1 MIRNYRRPIFAIL
14 ALLLLVGVGAA
25 SAGVRTHAKAQKTF
39 RIVLSNNFVG
49 NQWRIEMQNI
59 AKAMA
64 ANNAPF
70 KGKVKLDVID
80 AEGTPTAQIQ
90 SLNNIIAT
98 HPDAILLDSASPTA
112 LNPVVQKACTAGIVV
127 VTFDQVANA
136 PCAYK
141 VSADNQAL
149 FEANAYWLAKTLKGK
164 GNIAQDLGLPGA
176 PVSAYSHKAAAKVF
190 SKYPGMKIVASY
202 EGGYA
207 PGPSNQKMAAILSS
221 GKKLDGIFGVAGVDG
236 AVQAF
241 LDAKAK
247 LVPGVN
253 FGDTSPHLLQLVDA
267 NKGKGLQFQFAE
279 NPPTLS
285 GYALKVAWQVLNKQS
300 PVVWGMN
307 TGSDPKVLLLKVRV
321 YNSNGIKVPG
331 AQVLSYKVLL
341 KAYGKLPGDTQLPL
355 SIPESP
361 VTPQQALGK

>member
-1 MIRNYRRPIFAIL
+1 MARSYWKVMVSIL
-14 ALLLLVGVGAA
+14 AISLVVGVGAA
-25 SAGVRTHAKAQKTF
+25 SARVQTPAQAQKVF

-49 NQWRIEMQNI
+49 NEWRIEMQNI
-59 AKAMA
+59 AKSMA
-64 ANNAPF
+64 ANNSPF
-70 KGKVKLDVID
+70 KGKVKLEIVD

-98 HPDAILLDSASPTA
+98 RPDAILIDSASPTA
-112 LNPVVQKACTAGIVV
+112 LNPVLQKACTAGIVV
-127 VTFDQVANA
+127 VTFDQIADA

-141 VSADNQAL
+141 VTADNQAL

-176 PVSAYSHKAAAKVF
+176 PVSDYSHKAAAKVL
-190 SKYPGMKIVASY
+190 SKFPGIKIVASY

-221 GKKLDGIFGVAGVDG
+221 GKKLDGVFGVAGVDG

-241 LDAKAK
+241 LDTKAT

-253 FGDTSPHLLQLVDA
+253 FGDTSPHLLKLVDQY
-267 NKGKGLQFQFAE
+267 KSKGLQFQFAE

-285 GYALKVAWQVLNKQS
+285 GYALKVAWQLLNKQN
-300 PVVWGMN
+300 PVAWTLKQGKD
-307 TGSDPKVLLLKVRV
+307 SKRLVLPVRV
-321 YNSNGIKVPG
+321 YNSNGIKAPG

-341 KAYGKLPGDTQLPL
+341 SKYGNLPGDTELPL